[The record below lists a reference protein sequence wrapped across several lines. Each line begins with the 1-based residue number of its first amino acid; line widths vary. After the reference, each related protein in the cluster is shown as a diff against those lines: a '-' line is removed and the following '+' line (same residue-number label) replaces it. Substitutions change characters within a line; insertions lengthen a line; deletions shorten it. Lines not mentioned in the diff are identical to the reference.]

1 MAGQGPRLKWS
12 RDGRRAMELPTR
24 SPFLSQQLVSLLAP
38 SAWIRGPGW
47 TDWPVGEDHSQKT
60 LLISHRL
67 PRPHS
72 HTLSLFLSSL
82 CTDFSSK
89 LCRGRAEDSENM
101 SSWAPF
107 QTHIST
113 IRRKRGTY
121 SYNIMRWRY
130 PPSYEDI
137 TPQNSA
143 SLQTHSAFYNNQ
155 CTYSLFYI
163 LIICHSNHFLSLPFR
178 KMLINEGIK
187 RQKHPVGK
195 VNVEL

>member
-1 MAGQGPRLKWS
+1 MWPFFLEEEPKLTVRGKDRKPKEEKKKQMAGQGPRVKWS
-12 RDGRRAMELPTR
+12 RDGRRAMELPAR

-72 HTLSLFLSSL
+72 HTLSRFLSSL

-101 SSWAPF
+101 SSWARF

-121 SYNIMRWRY
+121 SYNIMQWRY
-130 PPSYEDI
+130 PPSYEDN

-143 SLQTHSAFYNNQ
+143 SLQTSRALCNNR
-155 CTYSLFYI
+155 CMYLPFYI
-163 LIICHSNHFLSLPFR
+163 
-178 KMLINEGIK
+178 
-187 RQKHPVGK
+187 
-195 VNVEL
+195 